1 MNYEFLKP
9 VSANL
14 LAFISELPANTLGKN
29 LLLHTQDDFPELE
42 GAQLAL
48 ITVNDARGVN
58 AKGDKVN
65 FDAFRKNWYGLF
77 PGNWSAVMADL
88 GTIDAGETL
97 NDTYFV
103 VKSIVADLLHKNILP
118 IVIGGSQDLTY
129 AIYRAYDR
137 LEQMVNLVAVDSKID
152 VVSDVINP
160 SESFLTK
167 IIMEEPNNLLNYAN
181 IGYQTYYNSQEEI
194 DLIDKLYFESY
205 RLGEVAS
212 NIALAEPI
220 LRDADI
226 VSVDIHAVKSADMG
240 YFSKFNPNG
249 FDGREICALARY
261 SGLSDKVSSFGIFNI
276 DTISAESLLI
286 TQILWYFV
294 EGFNFRVNEYPYIS
308 KKTYFKY
315 NVLLDDQELVFYK
328 SDVSDRWWIQI
339 DQTIYKEGG
348 RKVLFPCSYEDYI
361 SATNQVIPE
370 RWWKAIK
377 KMID

>member
-328 SDVSDRWWIQI
+328 SDVSDRWWIEI